1 VDLVVLIFWES
12 NGGLV
17 SQRAGPLE
25 NRTRSF
31 AMPVPQ
37 DRKYL
42 KTHEW
47 FKPEG
52 DLVVVGITDHAAQ
65 ELTDITFVQMPKI
78 GSKVAAGESF
88 GEVESVKATS
98 EIYSGIDG
106 EVVAINE
113 ELSNNPGLINSDAFN
128 AGWIIKVRPSNKAQL
143 EKLVSASDY
152 EKCI

>member
-1 VDLVVLIFWES
+1 
-12 NGGLV
+12 
-17 SQRAGPLE
+17 
-25 NRTRSF
+25 
-31 AMPVPQ
+31 MPVPQ

-52 DLVVVGITDHAAQ
+52 DLVVVGITDHAAA
-65 ELTDITFVQMPKI
+65 ELTDITFVQMPKV
-78 GSKVAAGESF
+78 GSKVSAGQSF

-113 ELSNNPGLINSDAFN
+113 ELTSNPGLINSDAFD
-128 AGWIIKVRPSNKAQL
+128 AGWIIKVRPSDKSQL
-143 EKLVSASDY
+143 DKLVSPKDY
-152 EKCI
+152 EAGI

>member
-1 VDLVVLIFWES
+1 
-12 NGGLV
+12 
-17 SQRAGPLE
+17 
-25 NRTRSF
+25 
-31 AMPVPQ
+31 MPVPQ

-65 ELTDITFVQMPKI
+65 ELTDITFVQMPKVGTKI
-78 GSKVAAGESF
+78 SAGQSF

-106 EVVAINE
+106 EVVEINE
-113 ELSNNPGLINSDAFN
+113 ELSSNPGLINSDAFN
-128 AGWIIKVRPSNKAQL
+128 AGWIIKVRPSDTSQL
-143 EKLVSASDY
+143 EKLLSPGDY
-152 EKCI
+152 ENFI